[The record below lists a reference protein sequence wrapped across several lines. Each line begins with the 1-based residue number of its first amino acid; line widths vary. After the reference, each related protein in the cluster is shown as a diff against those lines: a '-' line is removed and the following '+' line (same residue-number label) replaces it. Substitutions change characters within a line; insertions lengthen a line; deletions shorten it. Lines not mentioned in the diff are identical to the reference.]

1 VTKPA
6 VNRRPGSIWGLA
18 FVPTLAPGLTDTQ
31 DTLPG
36 YLSQRG
42 GPDDNSPAALNLV
55 AELAAWSTAVLEIGV
70 ALYAPEKSFTPRLV
84 AGLTK
89 SGRYLGVD
97 VADRSAVTRLD
108 PRAHFLQA
116 SSFDQD
122 AVRGRLDALGMGGGL
137 DLLLIDGCH
146 SVEACLNDWRY
157 AELVKAGGLVLIHD
171 TNSHPGPVALAAAI
185 DRDVFAVEEPLA
197 GAADYGLAIC
207 RRIR

>member
-1 VTKPA
+1 MTKPT
-6 VNRRPGSIWGLA
+6 VNRRPGSAWGLA
-18 FVPTLAPGLTDTQ
+18 FVPTLAPGVTDAQ
-31 DTLPG
+31 DTIPG

-42 GPDDNSPAALNLV
+42 GPDDNSSAALNLV

-70 ALYAPEKSFTPRLV
+70 ALYAPEKSFTPRLI

-97 VADRSAVTRLD
+97 VADRGAVTRLD

-116 SSFDQD
+116 SSFDQA
-122 AVRGRLDALGMGGGL
+122 AVRGRLAELGMDGL

-146 SVEACLNDWRY
+146 SVAACLNDWRY
-157 AELVKAGGLVLIHD
+157 AELVKVGGLVLIHD
-171 TNSHPGPVALAAAI
+171 TNSHPGPIALVAAV
-185 DRDVFAVEEPLA
+185 DRDAFAVSEPLA